1 MTRILII
8 EDEPDMRRGLE
19 DNLQYEGYTTISTGN
34 GDEGLRLAREDSY
47 DLIILDLMLPG
58 MDGLDLCRQ
67 LKREGNPT
75 PIIMLTAKGSES
87 DRVMGLE
94 VGADDYITKPF
105 SLRELLARIKAI
117 LRRTN
122 RDIPH
127 LKEYQFGD
135 FYVNFERYEATK
147 GNEPIELSPREFEI
161 LRLLAEH
168 RGEIVSREMF
178 LEEVWGYESLP
189 STRTVDNHI
198 AKLRQ
203 KIEEDPE
210 RPKHIVTVHRMG
222 YKFVP

>member
-1 MTRILII
+1 MTKILIV
-8 EDEPDMRRGLE
+8 EDKPDMRRGLE
-19 DNLQYEGYTTISTGN
+19 ENLQFEGYATVSTSN
-34 GDEGLRLAREDSY
+34 GLEGLRLARQDKF

-67 LKREGNPT
+67 LKREGSST

-105 SLRELLARIKAI
+105 SLRELLARVKAI
-117 LRRTN
+117 LRRSGALSSLSEFQFD
-122 RDIPH
+122 DIYLH
-127 LKEYQFGD
+127 FG
-135 FYVNFERYEATK
+135 RYEATK
-147 GNEPIELSPREFEI
+147 GSRPLQLSPREFEI

-168 RGEIVSREMF
+168 RGEIVTRERF
-178 LEEVWGYESLP
+178 LEEVWGYESAP

-203 KIEEDPE
+203 KIEADPDN
-210 RPKHIVTVHRMG
+210 PKYIITVHRIG
-222 YKFVP
+222 YKFAL

>member
-1 MTRILII
+1 MTKILIV
-8 EDEPDMRRGLE
+8 EDEPDMRRGIE
-19 DNLQYEGYTTISTGN
+19 DNLQYEGYTTVATAN
-34 GDEGLRLAREDSY
+34 GTEGLRLAQQESFH
-47 DLIILDLMLPG
+47 LIILDLMLPG

-67 LKREGNPT
+67 LKREGNAT

-87 DRVMGLE
+87 DRVLGLE

-105 SLRELLARIKAI
+105 SLRELLARVKAI
-117 LRRTN
+117 LRRTTSGSPN
-122 RDIPH
+122 LR
-127 LKEYQFGD
+127 EYQFGD
-135 FYVNFERYEATK
+135 FYFNFDRYEATK
-147 GNEPIELSPREFEI
+147 GEEPIELSPREFEMI
-161 LRLLAEH
+161 RLLAEH

-178 LEEVWGYESLP
+178 LEEVWGYESFP

-210 RPKHIVTVHRMG
+210 HPKHIVTVHRMG

>member
-1 MTRILII
+1 MTKILIV

-19 DNLQYEGYTTISTGN
+19 DNLQFEGYATVSTSN
-34 GDEGLRLAREDSY
+34 GLEGLRLARQDKF

-67 LKREGNPT
+67 LKREGSST

-105 SLRELLARIKAI
+105 SLRELLARVKAI
-117 LRRTN
+117 LRRSGALSSLSEFQFD
-122 RDIPH
+122 DIYLH
-127 LKEYQFGD
+127 FG
-135 FYVNFERYEATK
+135 RYEATK
-147 GNEPIELSPREFEI
+147 GSRPLQLSPREFEI

-168 RGEIVSREMF
+168 RGEIVTRERF
-178 LEEVWGYESLP
+178 LEEVWGYESAP

-203 KIEEDPE
+203 KIEADPDN
-210 RPKHIVTVHRMG
+210 PKYIITVHRIG
-222 YKFVP
+222 YKFAL

>member
-1 MTRILII
+1 M

-19 DNLQYEGYTTISTGN
+19 DNLQFEGYATVSTSN
-34 GDEGLRLAREDSY
+34 GLEGLRLARQDKF

-67 LKREGNPT
+67 LKREGSST

-105 SLRELLARIKAI
+105 SLRELLARVKAI
-117 LRRTN
+117 LRRSGALSSLSEFQFD
-122 RDIPH
+122 DIYLH
-127 LKEYQFGD
+127 FG
-135 FYVNFERYEATK
+135 RYEATK
-147 GNEPIELSPREFEI
+147 GGRPLQLSPREFEI

-168 RGEIVSREMF
+168 RGEIVTRERF
-178 LEEVWGYESLP
+178 LEEVWGYESAP

-203 KIEEDPE
+203 KIEADPDN
-210 RPKHIVTVHRMG
+210 PKYIITVHRMG
-222 YKFVP
+222 YKFAL

>member
-1 MTRILII
+1 MTKILIV

-19 DNLQYEGYTTISTGN
+19 DNLQFDGYTTVSTSN
-34 GDEGLRLAREDSY
+34 GLEGLRLARQDKF

-67 LKREGNPT
+67 LKREGNST

-105 SLRELLARIKAI
+105 SLRELLARVKAI
-117 LRRTN
+117 LRRSGALSSLSEFQFD
-122 RDIPH
+122 DIYLH
-127 LKEYQFGD
+127 FG
-135 FYVNFERYEATK
+135 RYEATK
-147 GNEPIELSPREFEI
+147 GGEPLHLSPREFEI
-161 LRLLAEH
+161 MRLLSER
-168 RGEIVSREMF
+168 RGEIVTRERF
-178 LEEVWGYESLP
+178 LEEVWGYESAP

-203 KIEEDPE
+203 KIEADPDN
-210 RPKHIVTVHRMG
+210 PKYIITVHRMG

>member
-1 MTRILII
+1 MTRILIV

-19 DNLQYEGYTTISTGN
+19 DNLQFEGYATVSTSN
-34 GDEGLRLAREDSY
+34 GLEGLRLARQDKF

-67 LKREGNPT
+67 LKREGSST

-105 SLRELLARIKAI
+105 SLRELLARVKAI
-117 LRRTN
+117 LRRSGALSSLSEFQFD
-122 RDIPH
+122 DIYLH
-127 LKEYQFGD
+127 FG
-135 FYVNFERYEATK
+135 RYEATK
-147 GNEPIELSPREFEI
+147 GGRPLQLSPREFEI

-168 RGEIVSREMF
+168 RGEIVTRERF
-178 LEEVWGYESLP
+178 LEEVWGYESAP

-203 KIEEDPE
+203 KIEADPDN
-210 RPKHIVTVHRMG
+210 PKYIITVHRMG
-222 YKFVP
+222 YKFAL

>member
-1 MTRILII
+1 V

-19 DNLQYEGYTTISTGN
+19 DNLQFEGYATVSTSN
-34 GDEGLRLAREDSY
+34 GLEGLRLARQDKF

-67 LKREGNPT
+67 LKREGSST

-105 SLRELLARIKAI
+105 SLRELLARVKAI
-117 LRRTN
+117 LRRSGALSSLSEFQFD
-122 RDIPH
+122 DIYLH
-127 LKEYQFGD
+127 FG
-135 FYVNFERYEATK
+135 RYEATK
-147 GNEPIELSPREFEI
+147 GGRPLQLSPREFEI

-168 RGEIVSREMF
+168 RGEIVTRERF
-178 LEEVWGYESLP
+178 LEEVWGYESAP

-203 KIEEDPE
+203 KIEADPDN
-210 RPKHIVTVHRMG
+210 PKYIITVHRMG
-222 YKFVP
+222 YKFAL

>member
-1 MTRILII
+1 MTKILIV

-19 DNLQYEGYTTISTGN
+19 DNLQYEGYTTVSTGN
-34 GDEGLRLAREDSY
+34 GNEGLRLARKDSY

-67 LKREGNPT
+67 LKREDNTT

-117 LRRTN
+117 LRRT
-122 RDIPH
+122 RHDKSR
-127 LKEYQFGD
+127 LSAYEFDD
-135 FYVNFERYEATK
+135 FYVDFERYEATK
-147 GNEPIELSPREFEI
+147 GGEPIELSPREFEM
-161 LRLLAEH
+161 LRLMAEH

-203 KIEEDPE
+203 KIEDDPE
-210 RPKHIVTVHRMG
+210 HPKHIVTVHRMG